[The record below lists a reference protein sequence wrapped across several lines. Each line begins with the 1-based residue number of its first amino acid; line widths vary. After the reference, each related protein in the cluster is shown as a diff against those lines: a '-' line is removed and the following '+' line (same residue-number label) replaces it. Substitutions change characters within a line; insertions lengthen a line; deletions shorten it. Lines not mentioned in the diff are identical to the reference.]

1 MAYRFAVIDA
11 ALGEVLTTCSKLD
24 WLLRYGEKYLLPETR
39 SSPLLLGY
47 KKSEVHYEPLGVVAA
62 IVSWNY
68 RMTLFSPPSHNID
81 PLQRYTIPGL
91 PFWLRS
97 LLATPLSSSVQST
110 SLGRRDGSS
119 TSSRNVYGF
128 VTLIPSW
135 YRYAFFYKTTFSG
148 DSMLFSF
155 K

>member
-1 MAYRFAVIDA
+1 MHLNDLGWWLIELAVIDA
-11 ALGEVLTTCSKLD
+11 ALGEILTTCSKLD
-24 WLLRYGEKYLLPETR
+24 WLLRYGEKYLRPETR

-81 PLQRYTIPGL
+81 LLQRYTILGL

-97 LLATPLSSSVQST
+97 LLAMPLSSSVRST
-110 SLGRRDGSS
+110 SLGRRHGSS
-119 TSSRNVYGF
+119 TPSGNVYGS
-128 VTLIPSW
+128 VTLIRSW
-135 YRYAFFYKTTFSG
+135 YRYAFCC
-148 DSMLFSF
+148 
-155 K
+155 